1 MKTGRRKVIAVLIV
15 LLLIASWVVSFTG
28 AGDKFKNLG
37 EQLKYGLDINGGVYV
52 LLEADTPETGTELAG
67 IMNQTKSVL
76 ENRVNAMGIS
86 EPQVSIEGTNR
97 IRVEMPGVENAEEA
111 IKQIGRTA
119 QLQFFL
125 ADGTLALNGD
135 GVKDSQMSTDSQ
147 NGGYKI
153 TIDFT
158 GDGSNKFA
166 DATEKAYSGN
176 VEAKMT
182 DESGNLVDPTA
193 IVIAL
198 DDEVISAP
206 VVHEKIN
213 STSCEITRSGGF
225 SETEA
230 SQLAALIRGGALPA
244 NLTEINSSVQTA
256 TIGADALNLS
266 VKAGAIGLGLVMLV
280 MLFVYGALGLVA
292 DLALMLYVQL
302 VLWTMVFIGSVLT
315 LPGIAGIILSLGM
328 AVDSNVIIFTRIRE
342 EIAKGKSI
350 RVAVDMGY
358 KAALST
364 VIDSQTTTLVAA
376 FVLYL
381 FGTTS
386 VRGFALTLMI
396 GTVMSVITAVFIT
409 QLFVNLMAD
418 SKTFGTKSMFGVKE
432 DGTPKVKI
440 GNFNIDFIGNRK
452 KFYAISL
459 AVILIGFGFAA
470 VKGFNYG
477 IDFTGGTMMQIELG
491 KEVTIDEVKDAIAE
505 YDLNPTIVYASNNNS
520 QIIIRTIKDLKSA
533 ERTEVIN
540 TLADKYGFD
549 PAKDVL
555 ASEEF
560 GPTVGKDLR
569 RNAIKSIIIAAIVLL
584 LYIRLRFKDI
594 RYGLAAVAGLAH
606 DVLVTLSLYA
616 ILRLTINNPFI
627 AGILTV
633 VGYSINDT
641 IVVFDRI
648 RENTKFFKRKQ
659 NVELINTSINQT
671 LSRSLM
677 TSLTTFVVMV
687 PLFLMASQELRGF
700 LIPLIIGVFVGTYSS
715 IFLCS
720 PVFYELTKKEGV
732 SKYEDNKAKADKAR
746 KKSAKRRD
754 DEGIRL

>member
-1 MKTGRRKVIAVLIV
+1 MKKGRRKVLAVLIV
-15 LLLIASWVVSFTG
+15 LLLIASWTISFTG
-28 AGDKFKNLG
+28 LGDKFGNLG
-37 EQLKYGLDINGGVYV
+37 QQLKYGLDINGGVYV
-52 LLEADTPETGTELAG
+52 LLEADTPETGTELTA

-86 EPQVSIEGTNR
+86 EAAVSIEGTNR
-97 IRVEMPGVENAEEA
+97 LRVEMPGVEDAEEA
-111 IKQIGRTA
+111 IEQIGRTA

-125 ADGTLALNGD
+125 ADGTLALTGE
-135 GVKDSQMSTDSQ
+135 GISDSQIATDTE

-158 GDGSNKFA
+158 SEGSNLFA
-166 DATEKAYSGN
+166 DATEKAYSGQ

-182 DESGNLVDPTA
+182 DEEGNLVDPTA
-193 IVIAL
+193 IVICL

-206 VVHEKIN
+206 TVHEKIN
-213 STSCEITRSGGF
+213 SRSCEITRPGGF

-230 SQLAALIRGGALPA
+230 SQLSALIRGGALPA

-256 TIGADALNLS
+256 TIGANALQLS
-266 VKAGAIGLGLVMLV
+266 VKAGAIGLGLVLIIMV
-280 MLFVYGALGLVA
+280 IVYGMLGLIA
-292 DLALMLYVQL
+292 DLALLLYIQL
-302 VLWTMVFIGSVLT
+302 VLWIMAGMGSVLT
-315 LPGIAGIILSLGM
+315 LPGIAGIILSIGM

-350 RVAVDMGY
+350 KVAVDMGY
-358 KAALST
+358 HAALTT
-364 VIDSQTTTLVAA
+364 VVDSQTTTLVAA

-386 VRGFALTLMI
+386 VKGFALTLMI

-409 QLFVNLMAD
+409 QLFVNLLAD
-418 SKTFGTKSMFGVKE
+418 SEKFSKNSMFGVKE
-432 DGTPKVKI
+432 DGTPKFTWKWNLKFVE
-440 GNFNIDFIGNRK
+440 NRK
-452 KFYAISL
+452 KFYAIS
-459 AVILIGFGFAA
+459 AIVIIVGLGFGLI
-470 VKGFNYG
+470 KGFNYG
-477 IDFTGGTMMQIELG
+477 IDFTGGTMMQIEMG
-491 KEVTIDEVKDAIAE
+491 KKVDINEVKDCISS
-505 YDLNPTIVYASNNNS
+505 YDLDPTIVYAGEGNT
-520 QIIIRTIKDLKSA
+520 QIVIRTIKDLKSA

-540 TLADKYGFD
+540 TIEEKFGVSDD
-549 PAKDVL
+549 DVL

-569 RNAIKSIIIAAIVLL
+569 RNAIKSILIAAVCMLI
-584 LYIRLRFKDI
+584 YIRFRFKDW

-606 DVLVTLSLYA
+606 DVLVTLSIYA
-616 ILRLTINNPFI
+616 IFRITINNPFI

-648 RENTKFFKRKQ
+648 RENSKFYKRKQ
-659 NVELINTSINQT
+659 GIALIDDSINQT

-677 TSLTTFVVMV
+677 TSLTTFLVMV
-687 PLFLMASQELRGF
+687 PLFIMASSELRGF
-700 LIPLIIGVFVGTYSS
+700 LIPLMIGVFVGTYSS

-720 PVFYELTKKEGV
+720 PVFYELTKKEGI
-732 SKYEDNKAKADKAR
+732 SKYEDNRQKAEKAR
-746 KKSAKRRD
+746 KKSAGRRE